1 MTAFSM
7 LESDMPDQPATPDNQ
22 ENEALPL
29 ENLVPVVDDHVEEVS
44 ENGKKVRRK
53 GVYLLP
59 NLFTT
64 AALFA
69 GFFAVINAM
78 NGQFETAAI
87 AIFVAMILDSL
98 DGRVARL
105 TNTQSA
111 FGAEYD
117 SLSDMVSFGVA
128 PALVAFSWALHS
140 MGKFGWA
147 AAFIYVAGAAL
158 RLARFNTQV
167 GTADKRY
174 FTGLA
179 SPSAAAVVAG
189 MVWVCYDAGFVG
201 DALPAP
207 LALIATVVTLAAGL
221 AMVTNIRYHSFKGLD
236 FKGRV
241 PFVVILLMVFVFSV
255 VMLDPPK
262 ILLAIF
268 ALYALSGP
276 LQYIWERTRGAAPP
290 K

>member
-1 MTAFSM
+1 M
-7 LESDMPDQPATPDNQ
+7 SDQQSETN
-22 ENEALPL
+22 ENESLPL
-29 ENLVPVVDDHVEEVS
+29 ENLVPVVDDHEEEVQ

-78 NGQFETAAI
+78 NGKFEVAAI
-87 AIFVAMILDSL
+87 AIFVAMVLDSL

-128 PALVAFSWALHS
+128 PALVSFSWALS
-140 MGKFGWA
+140 SLGKFGWA
-147 AAFIYVAGAAL
+147 AAFVYVAGAAL

-167 GTADKRY
+167 ATADKRY

-189 MVWVCYDAGFVG
+189 MVWVCHDIGWVG
-201 DALPAP
+201 QELPR
-207 LALIATVVTLAAGL
+207 LIAIIAGVVTLAAGI

-241 PFVVILLMVFVFSV
+241 PFVAILLIVVVFSV
-255 VMLDPPK
+255 VMLDPPR

-268 ALYALSGP
+268 SLYALSGP
-276 LQYIWERTRGAAPP
+276 VQYLWERSRGIGPA
-290 K
+290 KS